1 MVVNRE
7 LPKGM
12 LRQNYN
18 SAFIFVKTFS
28 SRYVGICFEQVNIEP
43 KAITMKQLLPVII
56 LLLSLAACK
65 GSKYSTRSD
74 EKDLATLIKRLNK
87 KGGDEKVIADLKEV
101 YNNAYYKSTQRLEN
115 YRFDPAPQKWD
126 KIVPEVEGLQRM
138 YETISQSAYALR
150 MVSPINFYPQLIAT
164 KDSAAFDNY
173 EYGKQQ
179 LERNNRED
187 SKDAYYAFQ
196 SAIRF
201 VPNYKD
207 AKLLMREAYER
218 SIVNVLVNNIQYDD
232 FGMGG
237 NWGWNQYA
245 NKDRMTHSNIL
256 RDLGGQSASAIPA
269 RFYDEYALRRE
280 NRAPDLVV
288 DLVWKNLRFDYPKES
303 TRKYGRSQ
311 QIQTGTDT
319 ANRPIY
325 KSVNATVNVTVHEFT
340 ASGDMNLIVSD
351 AVNRTQIKWD
361 RLPSEYRYIFETATY
376 EGDGDALTDED
387 RELINRRRNQPMPG
401 KEDAMGEMMQKIYN
415 DLVNRIRNAANW

>member
-1 MVVNRE
+1 
-7 LPKGM
+7 
-12 LRQNYN
+12 
-18 SAFIFVKTFS
+18 
-28 SRYVGICFEQVNIEP
+28 
-43 KAITMKQLLPVII
+43 MKQLLPVII
-56 LLLSLAACK
+56 LLLSLAACR

-74 EKDLATLIKRLNK
+74 EKDLSTLIKRLNK

-101 YNNAYYKSTQRLEN
+101 YNNAYYKSAQRLEN

-126 KIVPEVEGLQRM
+126 KIVPELEGLQRM

-150 MVSPINFYPQLIAT
+150 MVNPINFYPQLIAT

-179 LERNNRED
+179 LEQNNRED
-187 SKDAYYAFQ
+187 SKEAYYAFQ
-196 SAIRF
+196 NSIRF
-201 VPNYKD
+201 VPNYKN
-207 AKLLMREAYER
+207 AKQLMREAYER
-218 SIVNVLVNNIQYDD
+218 SIVNVLVNTIQYDD

-303 TRKYGRSQ
+303 TRKYGRSK

-325 KSVNATVNVTVHEFT
+325 KSANATVNVTVHEFT

-376 EGDGDALTDED
+376 EGDGAALTDED

-401 KEDAMGEMMQKIYN
+401 KEDAMGEMMQKIYH